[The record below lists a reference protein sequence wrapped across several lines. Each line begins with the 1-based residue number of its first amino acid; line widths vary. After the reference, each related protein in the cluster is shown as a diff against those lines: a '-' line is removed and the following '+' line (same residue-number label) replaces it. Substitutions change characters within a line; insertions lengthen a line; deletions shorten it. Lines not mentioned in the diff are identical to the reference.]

1 MILHRPLRA
10 GGVALLDRGQQ
21 RLGAADA
28 ELHRIVASAS
38 GNRMVTALT
47 EWIFEVLQP
56 SLLEALRPAIV
67 HAAVVDQHEALLAA
81 IEKGD
86 AARAERAMKDHLLYL
101 RDLLAIERPYPVA

>member
-1 MILHRPLRA
+1 
-10 GGVALLDRGQQ
+10 
-21 RLGAADA
+21 
-28 ELHRIVASAS
+28 
-38 GNRMVTALT
+38 
-47 EWIFEVLQP
+47 VLQP